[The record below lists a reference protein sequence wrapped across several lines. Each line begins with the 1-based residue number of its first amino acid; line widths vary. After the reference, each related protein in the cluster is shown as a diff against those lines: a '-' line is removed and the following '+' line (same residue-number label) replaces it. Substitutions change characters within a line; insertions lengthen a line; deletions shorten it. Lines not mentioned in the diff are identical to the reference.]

1 MVGLCHSLASQDRQ
15 EEAASGRKAKL
26 METGKPEQDLKV
38 GFLTAQ
44 DIHSEVQR
52 ELVLT
57 EG

>member
-15 EEAASGRKAKL
+15 EATSGRK
-26 METGKPEQDLKV
+26 ETGKPEQDLKV